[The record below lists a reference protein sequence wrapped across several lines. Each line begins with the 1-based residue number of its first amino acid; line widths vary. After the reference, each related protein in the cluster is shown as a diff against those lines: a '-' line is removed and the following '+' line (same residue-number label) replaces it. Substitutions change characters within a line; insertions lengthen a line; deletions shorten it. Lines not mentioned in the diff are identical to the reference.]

1 MAEELLGRPALRR
14 AAWLLAGAAGAIL
27 LLGMGDVDLALADMM
42 FDFHVHEF
50 PWQHAW
56 LTERFGHGVVKALLT
71 LLGAVPLAA
80 CVWDLLQRRLQR
92 RLLRR
97 HGRGG
102 GAAGLPAW
110 WRLRLR
116 LLSLCVILVPLLTS
130 MLKRASR
137 SHCPWDLERYGGYQ
151 PYYRLLEAMPHWV
164 ESGHCL
170 PGGHASSALW
180 LVGLAVF
187 WLPGRP
193 GRAACVAL
201 VALSLGAA
209 VGWMQQMRGA
219 HFLTHTL
226 WSMWIA
232 CAVPAALL
240 AGHSALRA
248 ASGKAAGKEVGKV
261 VGKVLGKAGS

>member
-1 MAEELLGRPALRR
+1 MDEQLLGWPALRP
-14 AAWLLAGAAGAIL
+14 AAWLLAGAAAAIL
-27 LLGMGDVDLALADMM
+27 LLGMGNADLALADMM
-42 FDFHVHEF
+42 FDFRVHEF

-56 LTERFGHGVVKALLT
+56 LTERFGHGILKTLLT

-80 CVWDLLQRRLQR
+80 CAWDILQRWLPR
-92 RLLRR
+92 RL
-97 HGRGG
+97 GRGG
-102 GAAGLPAW
+102 ALPAW
-110 WRLRLR
+110 WRLRLG
-116 LLSLCVILVPLLTS
+116 LLSGCVILVPLLTS

-137 SHCPWDLERYGGYQ
+137 SHCPWDLERYGGHQ
-151 PYYRLLEAMPHWV
+151 PYYHLLEYMPNWL

-187 WLPGRP
+187 WLPHDARK
-193 GRAACVAL
+193 AAGVAL
-201 VALSLGAA
+201 AALGFGAA

-232 CAVPAALL
+232 CAVLAALL
-240 AGHSALRA
+240 AAHRVLRA
-248 ASGKAAGKEVGKV
+248 AGEQGAAAG
-261 VGKVLGKAGS
+261 AAA